1 MDIGTFDEYLC
12 VAADASCLV
21 ICCSSIRVAESAT
34 IHTVQEGVAIHS
46 YLGVI
51 FYGTS
56 IATTQCTEDGEI
68 RNALRV
74 IEDIHVFI
82 RVFIRVVICTL
93 TLALTLALASV
104 RTGELLGVIIHF
116 SVVFTIFTL
125 HVDGNIG
132 ASHAGVLTISAAEHR
147 EMRVLVVI
155 IRFLPFLSFQQRI
168 RGHTL
173 LYIYRSSSCYGAG
186 EVTSAID
193 VMRIEELVVN
203 FIWIFI
209 FVFTIEQCLVIIPA
223 DEFRSIP

>member
-1 MDIGTFDEYLC
+1 MNVGSFDKYLR
-12 VAADASCLV
+12 VAADASCFV
-21 ICCSSIRVAESAT
+21 ICCRSLRVAESAT
-34 IHTVQEGVAIHS
+34 IHTVQEGIAIHS

-51 FYGTS
+51 YYGTC

-82 RVFIRVVICTL
+82 RVFICTL
-93 TLALTLALASV
+93 TLALALAAM
-104 RTGELLGVIIHF
+104 RAGELLGVIIHF

-125 HVDGNIG
+125 HVDSNIG
-132 ASHAGVLTISAAEHR
+132 ASHVGVLTISTAEHR
-147 EMRVLVVI
+147 EMRVLVVV
-155 IRFLPFLSFQQRI
+155 IRFLPFRCFQKRI

-186 EVTSAID
+186 EVSAAID
-193 VMRIEELVVN
+193 VMRVEELVVS
-203 FIWIFI
+203 FVWIFI

>member
-1 MDIGTFDEYLC
+1 MDIGTLNEYLC
-12 VAADASCLV
+12 IVADTSCIV
-21 ICCSSIRVAESAT
+21 ICCRGRVAESST
-34 IHTVQEGVAIHS
+34 IHTMQEGIAIHC

-56 IATTQCTEDGEI
+56 IATTQYAEDGEV

-74 IEDIHVFI
+74 IEDIHI
-82 RVFIRVVICTL
+82 LI
-93 TLALTLALASV
+93 LAPAAV
-104 RTGELLGVIIHF
+104 RAGELLCVISYF
-116 SVVFTIFTL
+116 SIVVAIFAF

-132 ASHAGVLTISAAEHR
+132 ASHYGVLTISTAEHR

-155 IRFLPFLSFQQRI
+155 IRFLPFRCFQQRI

-186 EVTSAID
+186 EVSAAID
-193 VMRIEELVVN
+193 VMRVEELVVS